1 MSMAS
6 RMIIERARLHEKGL
20 DQFTIYQDSNTGQYE
35 VLGTTYSSSN
45 RAYELW
51 LPVPRLYPEARPPLY
66 VTHPNPLYLASGGL
80 LRELSTSHAM
90 HTLEA
95 HPSGYIQICHWR
107 DERWHAGITLDRVF
121 IKGLLWLEAYE
132 QHLATGESL
141 SSFVRTMREAS

>member
-1 MSMAS
+1 MSLAS
-6 RMIIERARLHEKGL
+6 RMLLERSKLYEKGL
-20 DQFTIYQDSNTGQYE
+20 DQFTVYQDSSNGQYE

-45 RAYELW
+45 QSYELW
-51 LPVPRLYPEARPPLY
+51 LPVPRLYPEARPSLY
-66 VTHPNPLYLASGGL
+66 VTYPTPLRLAGGGFVHQL
-80 LRELSTSHAM
+80 GTSHAM